1 MAGAPG
7 IPNNF
12 VVQTSNQQV
21 LVSWDLSAGADS
33 YQINRSLDNIT
44 FTPLATVSGSP
55 LATSYVDTAVVLGT
69 QYWYQVSALTGVDSS
84 PYTDTASA
92 IPTPTAEMS
101 LQALKLQS
109 RQRADRVNS
118 QFVTDSELR
127 IYINQAMFE
136 LYDLLVTLYEDLYVA
151 TPIQFTAD
159 GNTYLFPLPNGSN
172 TFLNGISLQSFTPKP
187 FYKLLGVDLAIQ
199 NVTNGYVTVNKF
211 NFIDRNRYVYPNT
224 SSTIYGV
231 FNMQYRLLGL
241 NQMEFIPT
249 PSGNQSIR
257 VWYIPRLK
265 ELLMDTDITDIGISG
280 WLEYVIVRAAKYILD
295 KEESDT
301 TKLDQELLFL
311 KGRIEETASNRDAGM
326 PDTIS
331 ATRQSGGTGWGDGGG
346 NGGFNGSTGGSLM
359 LPQKLDYEK
368 MLTTWAQQINPVI
381 ANLLINGILLKD
393 QSLISGTTVIN
404 HKLGRIPQG
413 WFLSAPKG
421 PATVYQAAQQP
432 NPTLTLTV
440 VSDAALTTDVWVY

>member
-1 MAGAPG
+1 MAAPG

-12 VVQTSNQQV
+12 EVQTSNQQV

-33 YQINRSLDNIT
+33 YIVQSSLDNIT
-44 FTPLATVSGSP
+44 FTVLATISGTP
-55 LATSYVDTAVVLGT
+55 LATSYLDTTAALGVQKWYKVAAVSGAF
-69 QYWYQVSALTGVDSS
+69 QS
-84 PYTDTASA
+84 PSTNSASA

-101 LQALKLQS
+101 LQGLKLAAQ
-109 RQRADRVNS
+109 QRADRVNT
-118 QFVTDSELR
+118 QFVTQNELR
-127 IYINQAMFE
+127 GYINQAMFE
-136 LYDLLVTLYEDLYVA
+136 LYDLLITLYEDLYVA

-172 TFLNGISLQSFTPKP
+172 TFLNGITLQSFTPKP

-265 ELLMDTDITDIGISG
+265 ELLMETDITDIGISG

-301 TKLDQELLFL
+301 SMLTQELLFL

-346 NGGFNGSTGGSLM
+346 SGGFNGSTGG
-359 LPQKLDYEK
+359 
-368 MLTTWAQQINPVI
+368 
-381 ANLLINGILLKD
+381 
-393 QSLISGTTVIN
+393 
-404 HKLGRIPQG
+404 
-413 WFLSAPKG
+413 F
-421 PATVYQAAQQP
+421 
-432 NPTLTLTV
+432 
-440 VSDAALTTDVWVY
+440 